1 MAEVGSIYFS
11 LYGLEKILLIF
22 FFSETFEANMAIFW
36 GLLSSLQT

>member
-1 MAEVGSIYFS
+1 MAEVGLFS
-11 LYGLEKILLIF
+11 LYGLEEILFF